1 MTCDEL
7 YNLRHL
13 PKEAARLER
22 RIAELRCRAEQV
34 VPSGGGG
41 GSRGGASDKVGSNAA
56 KIADLTKELENSR
69 QKAIDEEMR
78 AMLFV
83 ESLTDA
89 RLRLIIQLFFI
100 DGLSWRRVADEIGGH
115 ETENSCKQYCKRK
128 LKELEG

>member
-13 PKEAARLER
+13 PKEAARLES
-22 RIAELRCRAEQV
+22 RIAELRCKAEQV

-41 GSRGGASDKVGSNAA
+41 SHGGGVGDKVGSNAA
-56 KIADLTKELENSR
+56 KIADLTRALEISR
-69 QKAIDEEMR
+69 QKCIDEEMR
-78 AMLFV
+78 AMRFV

-89 RLRLIIQLFFI
+89 RLRLIIELFFI
-100 DGLSWRRVADEIGGH
+100 DGLSWRKVADIIGGK